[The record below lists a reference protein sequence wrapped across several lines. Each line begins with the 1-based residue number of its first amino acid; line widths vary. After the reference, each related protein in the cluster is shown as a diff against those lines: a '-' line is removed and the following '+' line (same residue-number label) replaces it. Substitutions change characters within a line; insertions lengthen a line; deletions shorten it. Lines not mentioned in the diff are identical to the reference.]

1 MAVLQTTELFSA
13 CQEVVS
19 TNRLKYEYIYV

>member
-1 MAVLQTTELFSA
+1 MTVLQTAELSST

-19 TNRLKYEYIYV
+19 TNRLKYEHIYV